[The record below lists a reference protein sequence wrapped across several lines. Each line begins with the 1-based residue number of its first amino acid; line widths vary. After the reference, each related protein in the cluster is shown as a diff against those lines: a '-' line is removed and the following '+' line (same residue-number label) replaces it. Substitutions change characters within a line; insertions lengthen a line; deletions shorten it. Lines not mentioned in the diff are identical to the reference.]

1 MDWAR
6 SSAMTELGNGLFR
19 ATHYEDALAVREAQ
33 LSTLRRLSASERDM
47 IRTQSNLATSYE
59 MTGRCEAL
67 DMRRDMYSGYLRILG
82 EEHMNT
88 LITASN
94 YAASLRVAERSVE
107 SKSLLRK
114 MVPIARRVLGDN
126 AESTVRMRV
135 TFARAL
141 YEDISATLDDL
152 REAVATLEETAR
164 IARRVFGKG
173 AHPIVSLIES
183 SLPQSRIKLRAR
195 ETPPPGSA

>member
-1 MDWAR
+1 
-6 SSAMTELGNGLFR
+6 
-19 ATHYEDALAVREAQ
+19 
-33 LSTLRRLSASERDM
+33 
-47 IRTQSNLATSYE
+47 
-59 MTGRCEAL
+59 
-67 DMRRDMYSGYLRILG
+67 
-82 EEHMNT
+82 MNT

-183 SLPQSRIKLRAR
+183 SLPQSRIKLRPAKR
-195 ETPPPGSA
+195 HHQGVRNLSAIHSTLRKSP